1 MAYPRNLIQD
11 GETVA
16 LDLRPHWWY
25 FSRNIL
31 TGIPLF
37 IILLLILNWDS
48 GSSFVN
54 DSASWVIAIVAIAWV
69 VWLVLKYFQ
78 WTMTY
83 FVVTS
88 RRVIYR
94 TGVISKKG
102 VEIPLERINNIN
114 FHQRIIDRI
123 IGAGDLDIESAGRDG
138 QTHFDFI
145 RHPDGVQ
152 HEIYRQME
160 GRNMPQVQPGPV
172 VQPQPT
178 AAASV
183 PEQIEQ
189 LARLRDAGHIS
200 EAEYQQKKAELL
212 QRL

>member
-1 MAYPRNLIQD
+1 MAYPRNLIQK

-31 TGIPLF
+31 TGIPLLILVV
-37 IILLLILNWDS
+37 IIFNTDLGFAETAANWIVALLLI
-48 GSSFVN
+48 
-54 DSASWVIAIVAIAWV
+54 AWAG
-69 VWLVLKYFQ
+69 WLVLEYFQ

-83 FVVTS
+83 FVVTD

-114 FHQRIIDRI
+114 FHQRVIDRI

-138 QTHFDFI
+138 QSHFDFV

-152 HEIYRQME
+152 HEIYAQME
-160 GRNMPQVQPGPV
+160 KRNMPQNFSQAV
-172 VQPQPT
+172 PQPAPA

-189 LARLRDAGHIS
+189 LAQLKAQGHITA
-200 EAEYQQKKAELL
+200 AEYEQKKAELL
-212 QRL
+212 GRM

>member
-54 DSASWVIAIVAIAWV
+54 DSASWIIAIVAIAWV

-123 IGAGDLDIESAGRDG
+123 IGAGDLDIESAGKDG

-160 GRNMPQVQPGPV
+160 GRNMPQVQPGAV

-189 LARLRDAGHIS
+189 LARLRDAGHIT
-200 EAEYQQKKAELL
+200 EAEYEAKKAELL
-212 QRL
+212 GRM

>member
-1 MAYPRNLIQD
+1 MAYPANLIQQ

-25 FSRNIL
+25 FARQIL
-31 TGIPLF
+31 TGAVLLVLVILVFGNQPDADWLQTGVNGVTA
-37 IILLLILNWDS
+37 ILL
-48 GSSFVN
+48 
-54 DSASWVIAIVAIAWV
+54 VAWAG
-69 VWLVLKYFQ
+69 WLTLKYLQ
-78 WTMTY
+78 WRMTY
-83 FVVTS
+83 FVVTD

-94 TGVISKKG
+94 TGVFSKRG

-123 IGAGDLDIESAGRDG
+123 IGAGDLDIESAGKDG

-160 GRNMPQVQPGPV
+160 GRNMPQVQPGAV

-200 EAEYQQKKAELL
+200 ESEYQQKKAELL
-212 QRL
+212 QRM

>member
-1 MAYPRNLIQD
+1 MAYPRNLIQE

-25 FSRNIL
+25 FSRNIF
-31 TGIPLF
+31 TGIPLA
-37 IILLLILNWDS
+37 IAMILVFGKLDGDARKYTGILV
-48 GSSFVN
+48 GV
-54 DSASWVIAIVAIAWV
+54 VAIVWAG
-69 VWLVLKYFQ
+69 WLVLKYLQ

-94 TGVISKKG
+94 TGVLSKKG
-102 VEIPLERINNIN
+102 VEVPLERVNNIN
-114 FHQRIIDRI
+114 FHQRIIDRL

-152 HEIYRQME
+152 NEIYRQME
-160 GRNMPQVQPGPV
+160 ARNMPAAPAP
-172 VQPQPT
+172 P
-178 AAASV
+178 AAAPPADV
-183 PEQIEQ
+183 PTQIEQ
-189 LARLRDAGHIS
+189 LARLRDEGHIS
-200 EAEYQQKKAELL
+200 VAEFEAKKAELL
-212 QRL
+212 NRM

>member
-1 MAYPRNLIQD
+1 MPYPRRLLNE
-11 GETVA
+11 GEEIA
-16 LDLRPHWWY
+16 LDLRPHWW
-25 FSRNIL
+25 FFVKNIFY
-31 TGIPLF
+31 GIALF
-37 IILLLILNWDS
+37 IVLILLFGYTHGTVRSWSLVPWALVALVWAGWLVTRYLNWN
-48 GSSFVN
+48 F
-54 DSASWVIAIVAIAWV
+54 
-69 VWLVLKYFQ
+69 
-78 WTMTY
+78 TH
-83 FVVTS
+83 FVVTTN
-88 RRVIYR
+88 RVIYR

-123 IGAGDLDIESAGRDG
+123 IGAGDLDIESAGKDG

-160 GRNMPQVQPGPV
+160 GRNMPQVQPGAV

-200 EAEYQQKKAELL
+200 ESEYQQKKAELL
-212 QRL
+212 QRM